1 MNLLELARILCCAV
15 GIIPLLFGTF
25 SRTHRIPGPA
35 APLAAALFLWGLRAY
50 ANLIDPAN
58 TRGLISVTDRFCDFT
73 PVLLIMT
80 LYGYMYEAALWRT
93 RQTKRQLAA
102 ALRALPAVI
111 AGIGATGHVTFCNRP
126 REMARIV
133 GIDEDKT
140 LARAERSTLWWQT
153 DGDDWDDMVMST
165 ASSGAPADCACDMA
179 ALLGLTPWPPP
190 ATASVELAR
199 GQELAD
205 GRAWIVVASPVSSP
219 LSDGSVAIVCALDI
233 TELNRLR
240 RQVRQ
245 LEKSEAVGAL
255 AAGVAHEL
263 NNQVMAI
270 LCHADQVSAAKREG
284 LGLDAE
290 ADADFERHTE
300 SIRQAAERVQR
311 MLQHLVK
318 LASPVT
324 DGPRVEMDAEQ
335 LVRDAVHLFRP
346 SLPPG
351 VRLAIEIEDDL
362 PTIQADADGV
372 HQVVLNLLLNARDAL
387 GEAGRIC
394 VRVEQTSRP
403 MPGPSTYRALGED
416 AHCLVIEVSDDG
428 PGMVASVA
436 QRVFDPFFSTKTASA
451 GSGLGLSVS
460 YGIIRAHGG
469 DIAVDTSPGGGTR
482 FTVYL
487 PVEAIE
493 PLEAAECPLPVG
505 GRPVILVVD
514 DERALIEVMASSLTL
529 HGFEVLTAMSG
540 AEAAYLAQ
548 TAPRIDA
555 MLVDLMLP
563 DTEGL
568 QLLDNLS
575 VLHPHASA
583 VILTGYSSPFTHA
596 EAARRGVRVLSKPV
610 RMEELLNALDRVAN
624 AA

>member
-1 MNLLELARILCCAV
+1 MSLLDLVSVICCAAGV
-15 GIIPLLFGTF
+15 LPLMLGTL
-25 SRTHRIPGPA
+25 SRTRRIPGPA
-35 APLAAALFLWGLRAY
+35 VPLAAALFLWGLRAY
-50 ANLIDPAN
+50 AMLIDPGDA
-58 TRGLISVTDRFCDFT
+58 RGLISVTTRFCDFA

-80 LYGYMYEAALWRT
+80 LYGYMYEAELRRT
-93 RQTKRQLAA
+93 LQAKRQLAA

-111 AGIGATGHVTFCNRP
+111 AGVGATGQVTFCNRP
-126 REMARIV
+126 RELARIV
-133 GIDEDKT
+133 GVDEDIATAWTERKT
-140 LARAERSTLWWQT
+140 LSQAG
-153 DGDDWDDMVMST
+153 DGDDWDDMVLSECT
-165 ASSGAPADCACDMA
+165 CDMA
-179 ALLGLTPWPPP
+179 NMLGLTPWPPP
-190 ATASVELAR
+190 ATTSVELAR

-205 GRAWIVVASPVSSP
+205 GRAWIVVASPTSSP
-219 LSDGSVAIVCALDI
+219 LSDGSVAILCALDI

-270 LCHADQVSAAKREG
+270 LCHADQVGAAKQGSETV
-284 LGLDAE
+284 AK
-290 ADADFERHTE
+290 ADFEHHTE
-300 SIRQAAERVQR
+300 SIRLAAERVQR

-318 LASPVT
+318 LASPAA
-324 DGPRVEMDAEQ
+324 DGPRVEVDAEQ
-335 LVRDAVHLFRP
+335 LVRDAIHLFRP

-362 PTIQADADGV
+362 PTLQADADGV
-372 HQVVLNLLLNARDAL
+372 HQVILNLLLNARDAL
-387 GEAGRIC
+387 GDSGRIT
-394 VRVEQTSRP
+394 VRVESDRRP
-403 MPGPSTYRALGED
+403 LPGPLTYRARGED
-416 AHCLVIEVSDDG
+416 SRCLTIEVCDDG

-436 QRVFDPFFSTKTASA
+436 QRVFDPFFSTKGPSA

-469 DIAVDTSPGGGTR
+469 DITVDTSPGGGTR

-487 PVEAIE
+487 PF
-493 PLEAAECPLPVG
+493 EAAAPAEPVVLPAPTSG
-505 GRPVILVVD
+505 QPVILVVD
-514 DERALIEVMASSLTL
+514 DEKALVEVMAATLTL
-529 HGFEVLTAMSG
+529 HGFEVLTALSG

-548 TAPRIDA
+548 TTPRIDA

-563 DTEGL
+563 DTEGM

-575 VLHPHASA
+575 VQHPYASA

-610 RMEELLNALDRVAN
+610 RMEELLNALDRVAS
-624 AA
+624 AAA

>member
-387 GEAGRIC
+387 GEAGRCPGRPPIAPWARMLTAWSSRSPTMGRAWS
-394 VRVEQTSRP
+394 RVLPNGSSIRSSRP
-403 MPGPSTYRALGED
+403 RPRQRDRASGCPSPTASSAPTAATSPSTPR
-416 AHCLVIEVSDDG
+416 
-428 PGMVASVA
+428 
-436 QRVFDPFFSTKTASA
+436 R
-451 GSGLGLSVS
+451 
-460 YGIIRAHGG
+460 
-469 DIAVDTSPGGGTR
+469 
-482 FTVYL
+482 
-487 PVEAIE
+487 
-493 PLEAAECPLPVG
+493 AAERGSPSTCPSRPSSRWRPRSARCRWAG
-505 GRPVILVVD
+505 GQ
-514 DERALIEVMASSLTL
+514 SSSWSMT
-529 HGFEVLTAMSG
+529 SG
-540 AEAAYLAQ
+540 
-548 TAPRIDA
+548 R
-555 MLVDLMLP
+555 
-563 DTEGL
+563 
-568 QLLDNLS
+568 
-575 VLHPHASA
+575 
-583 VILTGYSSPFTHA
+583 
-596 EAARRGVRVLSKPV
+596 
-610 RMEELLNALDRVAN
+610 
-624 AA
+624 